1 MNIVCVCLD
10 RLHWGYLGCYGN
22 TWTATPTF
30 NRLAAEGF
38 VLQSAICD
46 TPELAEAYES
56 LWRGSHAVERGP
68 TDIDDVAGR
77 NARPS
82 LAALARTAGLA
93 TLLVT
98 DEPLVGEHPAGAE
111 FDDKAE
117 FEPPFAC
124 EPAADEGSTHL
135 GRLFTEALE
144 RIAAM
149 KRPFFVWFHAQ
160 AMNGP
165 WDAPTE
171 MRNEFADE
179 DDPAPPTFTAVPHRE
194 LPDDADLDERFGISQ
209 AYAGQVTLVDA
220 CLGGLLEQI
229 EESGLADDTAVVVFG
244 PRGIAL
250 GEHGAVGPFDDRLHD
265 ELVHTPWLIRLPG
278 GRGRLQ
284 RSQALVQTCDL
295 YWTLAELIS
304 APPAEAAPQSTTWGR
319 SVLPLID
326 GAMEALRDRA
336 LVVGEQETL
345 LRTNAWSLRIRNP
358 AEGGE
363 HEERPA
369 DQLYVKPDDLWEVN
383 DVADRCPEIVEQLRQ
398 VATETTTAMR
408 AGTEPPALT
417 EVLAAGWE

>member
-46 TPELAEAYES
+46 TPDLAAAYES
-56 LWRGSHAVERGP
+56 LWRGSHAAERAATGADENAARNDRP
-68 TDIDDVAGR
+68 T
-77 NARPS
+77 
-82 LAALARTAGLA
+82 LAALARAAGLA

-117 FEPPFAC
+117 YDPPPAC
-124 EPAADEGSTHL
+124 EPADDEASTHL

-149 KRPFFVWFHAQ
+149 KRPFLVWFHAQ

-171 MRNEFADE
+171 IRNEYADE

-220 CLGGLLEQI
+220 CLGGLLEQL

-250 GEHGAVGPFDDRLHD
+250 GEHGVVGPFDDRLHG
-265 ELVHTPWLIRLPG
+265 ELVQVPWLIRLPG

-304 APPAEAAPQSTTWGR
+304 APNAEAAQQSTSSGR

-326 GAMEALRDRA
+326 GATEALRDRA
-336 LVVGEQETL
+336 LVVGESETL
-345 LRTNAWSLRIRNP
+345 VRTAAWSLRIRSEASVG
-358 AEGGE
+358 AE
-363 HEERPA
+363 EEGPA

-398 VATETTTAMR
+398 VAAETAAAMR

-417 EVLAAGWE
+417 EVLSAGWE